1 MNVKLYSECESVE
14 VTAHGKAFSTRRR
27 GRSQV
32 CELRGGFIGF
42 ASAADLGDSRN
53 RWFDVAGL
61 VAQSL
66 EGWIWWTVGSG
77 YAGRGST
84 SSLVHEAPRGEED
97 T

>member
-1 MNVKLYSECESVE
+1 MLRILKKLVAIPSRPAPLKGCGEF
-14 VTAHGKAFSTRRR
+14 T
-27 GRSQV
+27 
-32 CELRGGFIGF
+32 GF
-42 ASAADLGDSRN
+42 ASAADLWDSMN
-53 RWFDVAGL
+53 RWFDVTEL

-84 SSLVHEAPRGEED
+84 SSLVHEAPIAEED